1 MTSSPTLEGRGTPEE
16 VWQDCEELDRLPIWD
31 PAKPPSGRVVVI
43 SPSSRRRDPR
53 PGGHCGVARGGPR
66 SVLIAVTDGENSHR
80 GQRARLR
87 RVRPLESAA
96 AARRLGITPSETRR
110 LQHARRGGRRGRVVS
125 RAGPVG
131 LPWGSGAGAVVARW
145 ASRSRPGRTAPR
157 AGGDIRHE
165 SPHHGLS
172 GLGLALGL
180 AAPRHP
186 VVAGLPSG
194 AGFPAGPAQSG
205 SGRCFHSQVEGP
217 ESDSQP
223 SRAAAPDPRL
233 RSLPAPV
240 TLPPRY
246 FDDLYARQEDPWG
259 FRSRWYEHRKRSLTM
274 AALPD
279 EHYTTVFEPGSSIGV
294 LSAELAGRADRVLAM
309 DVSAAALRR
318 AAETVPANVEL
329 AGGAVPENWPDRTF
343 DLVVLSEVAY
353 YLDPQHC
360 QQLAELHGDLP
371 RPGGCP
377 LAPPG
382 PGLPAQWGRGAQN
395 STTSAGA
402 HGLSRV
408 VRHLE
413 VDVRVE
419 VWSRDRRS
427 VAARTGLV

>member
-1 MTSSPTLEGRGTPEE
+1 M
-16 VWQDCEELDRLPIWD
+16 
-31 PAKPPSGRVVVI
+31 
-43 SPSSRRRDPR
+43 
-53 PGGHCGVARGGPR
+53 
-66 SVLIAVTDGENSHR
+66 
-80 GQRARLR
+80 
-87 RVRPLESAA
+87 
-96 AARRLGITPSETRR
+96 
-110 LQHARRGGRRGRVVS
+110 
-125 RAGPVG
+125 
-131 LPWGSGAGAVVARW
+131 
-145 ASRSRPGRTAPR
+145 
-157 AGGDIRHE
+157 
-165 SPHHGLS
+165 
-172 GLGLALGL
+172 
-180 AAPRHP
+180 
-186 VVAGLPSG
+186 
-194 AGFPAGPAQSG
+194 
-205 SGRCFHSQVEGP
+205 
-217 ESDSQP
+217 
-223 SRAAAPDPRL
+223 
-233 RSLPAPV
+233 

-259 FRSRWYEHRKRSLTM
+259 FRSRWYEQRKRSLTM

-329 AGGAVPENWPDRTF
+329 VRGAVPENWPDRTF

-360 QQLAELHGDLP
+360 QQLAELAVTSTRDLVAVHWRHPVPDYPLSGDEVHKILE
-371 RPGGCP
+371 
-377 LAPPG
+377 
-382 PGLPAQWGRGAQN
+382 
-395 STTSAGA
+395 TSAGA